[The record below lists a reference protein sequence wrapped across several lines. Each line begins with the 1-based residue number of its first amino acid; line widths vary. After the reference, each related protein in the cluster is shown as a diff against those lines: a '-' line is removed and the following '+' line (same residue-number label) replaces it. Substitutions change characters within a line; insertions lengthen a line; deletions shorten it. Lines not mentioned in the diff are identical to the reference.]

1 MSSGLLLLCNISTE
15 IIVTRVNAYKN
26 LTKPSRNDD
35 DNNLYFASWRFNA
48 HNSFWLSSAAGCL
61 VDIALLPVSMPIHY
75 VCASLCGKLLCSI
88 IFLEAA
94 HSFRSN
100 TDGKA
105 SDAIP
110 VQCQIKKKYYHKTVA
125 SQCCAQRALKRQ
137 LIFMPS
143 TPISYMKTSFGFSFG
158 GGKNAAFIH
167 RVLPSFYNCS
177 LSSLLLLCVHLSPFH
192 NKQTRQSMK
201 STATT
206 EKSDK
211 RNVMKYIFRLFFP
224 RLSVFIAFAASCNC
238 IQCPNMETIP
248 HFLYDNDTKTM
259 SEHQQR
265 IVRE

>member
-61 VDIALLPVSMPIHY
+61 VDIALLVVSMPIHY
-75 VCASLCGKLLCSI
+75 MRASLCGKLLCSI

-110 VQCQIKKKYYHKTVA
+110 VQSQIKKKYYHKTVA
-125 SQCCAQRALKRQ
+125 SQCCAQRALK
-137 LIFMPS
+137 LC
-143 TPISYMKTSFGFSFG
+143 
-158 GGKNAAFIH
+158 KNAAFIH

-211 RNVMKYIFRLFFP
+211 RNVMKYIFRLFFLVSLFP
-224 RLSVFIAFAASCNC
+224 SLLL
-238 IQCPNMETIP
+238 P
-248 HFLYDNDTKTM
+248 HVIVY
-259 SEHQQR
+259 SAR
-265 IVRE
+265 IWKPFRIFFMTSTQKQWANTNNEL

>member
-1 MSSGLLLLCNISTE
+1 MT
-15 IIVTRVNAYKN
+15 II
-26 LTKPSRNDD
+26 
-35 DNNLYFASWRFNA
+35 F
-48 HNSFWLSSAAGCL
+48 
-61 VDIALLPVSMPIHY
+61 ILPLDVSMHTIHFDWALRLA
-75 VCASLCGKLLCSI
+75 ASLISLCSPSLCLSI
-88 IFLEAA
+88 MCVPLYVANYCVLSYFWKLHTAFDRILME
-94 HSFRSN
+94 
-100 TDGKA
+100 K
-105 SDAIP
+105 P
-110 VQCQIKKKYYHKTVA
+110 VMRFQSSVKSKKKYYHKTVA

-137 LIFMPS
+137 LIFMPG
-143 TPISYMKTSFGFSFG
+143 TTISYMKTSFGFSFG

>member
-1 MSSGLLLLCNISTE
+1 MTFQCTQFILIELCGWLPRWYRFAPRLCAYPLCVCLFMWQ
-15 IIVTRVNAYKN
+15 IIVFYHIFGSCTQ
-26 LTKPSRNDD
+26 
-35 DNNLYFASWRFNA
+35 
-48 HNSFWLSSAAGCL
+48 LSIEYWWKSQWC
-61 VDIALLPVSMPIHY
+61 DSSPVS
-75 VCASLCGKLLCSI
+75 
-88 IFLEAA
+88 
-94 HSFRSN
+94 N
-100 TDGKA
+100 
-105 SDAIP
+105 
-110 VQCQIKKKYYHKTVA
+110 QKKKYYHKTVA

-137 LIFMPS
+137 LIFMPC